1 VAIFAANAISPK
13 NVAEPVITS
22 NARRVARTSCGAF
35 GIVTGGEYRMVR
47 DATPADAEAIVEFQI
62 AMARETEE
70 LALDR
75 HILTKG
81 VHALFANPSLG
92 RYYVAEADGQVVGS
106 LMITYEWSDWRNGMV
121 WWIQSV
127 YVTPS
132 YRRKGIYAGLYAH
145 VRELVEAEPS
155 IRGIRLYVDTRN
167 TIAQEVYA
175 RLGMSG
181 EHYKVFEWMK

>member
-1 VAIFAANAISPK
+1 VAIFAANAINPK
-13 NVAEPVITS
+13 NAAEANMTS
-22 NARRVARTSCGAF
+22 SARRVARTSCGAF
-35 GIVTGGEYRMVR
+35 GIVTPGEYRMVR

-70 LALDR
+70 LELDR
-75 HILTKG
+75 DILTRG

-92 RYYVAEADGQVVGS
+92 RYYIAEADGRAVGS

-127 YVTPS
+127 YVVRDH
-132 YRRKGIYAGLYAH
+132 RRKGVYASLYAH
-145 VRELVEAEPS
+145 VRGLVDDEPS

-167 TIAQEVYA
+167 KVAQEVYT

-181 EHYKVFEWMK
+181 EHYRVFEWMK